1 MTHYLRTVLWRNE
14 AFHMYEFCALKDTG
28 QTFQFEGVV
37 VTVEEEKPIRIAYQ
51 LLFDRQGLTQT
62 VEVDAVGGLRDRH
75 LQLIVDKQ
83 RTWFWNGCELPECQ
97 GFADVDL
104 GFSPATNTL
113 PIRRLNLQPGESRE
127 LMVTWVRFPQFDVVP
142 FPQRYTRLDANRY
155 LYESLIGDFK
165 AELTVDD
172 WGMVMKYGQYWEA
185 VAAGQDTGFTQAFDW
200 NEV

>member
-1 MTHYLRTVLWRNE
+1 
-14 AFHMYEFCALKDTG
+14 MYEFCALKDTG

-51 LLFDRQGLTQT
+51 LIFDQQGLTQS
-62 VEVDAVGGLRDRH
+62 VEVDVMGGLGNR
-75 LQLIVDKQ
+75 QLRLVVGEQ
-83 RTWFWNGCELPECQ
+83 RIWYWNGRELQECQ
-97 GFADVDL
+97 EFADVDL

-113 PIRRLNLQPGESRE
+113 PIRRLNLQPGESQE

-165 AELTVDD
+165 AELTVDE

-185 VAAGQDTGFTQAFDW
+185 IAAGKDA
-200 NEV
+200 